1 MDVPYVIRRCQ
12 EDQAALQ
19 QDLYEEEEERGVSG
33 AMANVFDPALRINM
47 LLVHGML
54 HLVGHDHEEEDEYQL
69 MVQKEEEILGELGMP
84 LPPTLKKEA

>member
-69 MVQKEEEILGELGMP
+69 MVQKEEEILRELGMP